1 MEWVL
6 RVCYDRKS
14 IRLRAKI
21 IYTTPLIEIITVT
34 GRNRSLTFQSNR
46 PLLLAK
52 GLKHRR
58 INWKLVDGSLSN
70 SHLLGAITDLL
81 ELHLKD
87 ING

>member
-1 MEWVL
+1 MEWGF
-6 RVCYDRKS
+6 RIYFDRKY

-46 PLLLAK
+46 PLLIAK

-58 INWKLVDGSLSN
+58 IIWKLVDGTLSN
-70 SHLLGAITDLL
+70 SHLLGAITQAL
-81 ELHLKD
+81 ESHLKD
-87 ING
+87 IKG

>member
-1 MEWVL
+1 MEWGL
-6 RVCYDRKS
+6 RIYYDRKY

-21 IYTTPLIEIITVT
+21 IYFTPLIEIITVT
-34 GRNRSLTFQSNR
+34 SKNKILTFQSNR
-46 PLLLAK
+46 PILIAK

-58 INWKLVDGSLSN
+58 INWKLVDGTLSN
-70 SHLLGAITDLL
+70 SHLLGAITNAL

>member
-6 RVCYDRKS
+6 RVYYDRKS

-58 INWKLVDGSLSN
+58 INWKLVDGTLSN
-70 SHLLGAITDLL
+70 SHLLDTIIRTL
-81 ELHLKD
+81 ESRLKD
-87 ING
+87 I